1 MLWITF
7 KLYPVSNLAEEFGG
21 TYQVYVLLNPFENL
35 SLIQQSS
42 IEIAICFDFLA
53 SKKTLDPNTIVESN
67 NDNVVVSGTDQ
78 TVAIQI
84 LVGERVESATLEVNE
99 NRMKYRCH
107 ILGRC
112 VNIEKKAIFGMI
124 WIGTRWG
131 GEVTW
136 WSMLSFVSS
145 EHFLT
150 KVGQHTVSAI
160 WTVSF
165 TRGSAAALKR
175 RSPTGGAAYLIPNH
189 WLTPLAAYAPWYLEY
204 PKSTVK
210 VTLPAPVLF
219 SSRKNSPRTIAG
231 TNIRIK
237 IIVKQA
243 QKRTGCRPL
252 KRVNFCQ
259 VEGRTAAILS
269 AILYIQP
276 AGTWQSSW
284 RASAVQRPG
293 AYNVWWRTMRKVE
306 ISLAKPY
313 RVIPDRLRFEV
324 LCIFFDKYNFDLSR
338 CRRRIVLSLGKLA
351 LLLNCTT
358 PSNPDPCVIRCCED
372 L

>member
-124 WIGTRWG
+124 WIGTR
-131 GEVTW
+131 
-136 WSMLSFVSS
+136 
-145 EHFLT
+145 
-150 KVGQHTVSAI
+150 
-160 WTVSF
+160 
-165 TRGSAAALKR
+165 
-175 RSPTGGAAYLIPNH
+175 
-189 WLTPLAAYAPWYLEY
+189 
-204 PKSTVK
+204 
-210 VTLPAPVLF
+210 
-219 SSRKNSPRTIAG
+219 
-231 TNIRIK
+231 
-237 IIVKQA
+237 
-243 QKRTGCRPL
+243 
-252 KRVNFCQ
+252 
-259 VEGRTAAILS
+259 
-269 AILYIQP
+269 
-276 AGTWQSSW
+276 
-284 RASAVQRPG
+284 
-293 AYNVWWRTMRKVE
+293 
-306 ISLAKPY
+306 
-313 RVIPDRLRFEV
+313 
-324 LCIFFDKYNFDLSR
+324 
-338 CRRRIVLSLGKLA
+338 
-351 LLLNCTT
+351 
-358 PSNPDPCVIRCCED
+358 
-372 L
+372 